1 VNHFEKVLVTES
13 GWRHRDVQLP
23 SRDNAG
29 ATISSTDTA
38 QNLVAAFY
46 GGAGWDQ
53 YMSSIWMPWM
63 WDSDVQGVVLFALG
77 GAPHKWGHTNYV
89 DLSDQ
94 GQILRLKPG
103 FAELVRP

>member
-1 VNHFEKVLVTES
+1 MNHFEKVLVTES

-77 GAPHKWGHTNYV
+77 GAPHKWGTRIMSTSATKARYF
-89 DLSDQ
+89 D
-94 GQILRLKPG
+94 
-103 FAELVRP
+103 